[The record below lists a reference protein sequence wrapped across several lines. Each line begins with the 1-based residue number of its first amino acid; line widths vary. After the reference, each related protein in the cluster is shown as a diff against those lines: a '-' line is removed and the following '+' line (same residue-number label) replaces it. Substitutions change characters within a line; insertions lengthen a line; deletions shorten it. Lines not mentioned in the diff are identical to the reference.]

1 MTDRPATDKRTRR
14 RVSPLMALTWARI
27 LVFVR
32 EPGAIFWVFVFPVLL
47 AIGLGVAF
55 REQPPEPARVAV
67 DAADAHA
74 AELTGLLAGAGDVRV
89 EPLDRAT
96 LETRLAKGSVDLVVT
111 FTPPDR
117 LDYRYDPS
125 RGEARIARLVVDHA
139 LQRALGRED
148 VATLSEHTEIPP
160 GSRYIDFLLPGLI
173 AMNLMG
179 SGLWGVGYAVVQ
191 ERKGKLLKR
200 FAVTPMRR
208 SDFLLSF
215 ILSRLVFL
223 VAEVVALIGFGALA
237 FDVDVQGSAL
247 DVAVLCFV
255 GGLSFTG
262 ISVLV
267 ASRTSSVEVASGLMN
282 LVMLPM
288 YILSGTFFSY
298 ERFPEALHPVLQAL
312 PLTALNDALR
322 AVMNDG
328 QGIATQLPEL
338 AVLGLWG
345 VLPFAIALKIFRWK

>member
-1 MTDRPATDKRTRR
+1 MIDTPRRPERKRRQR
-14 RVSPLMALTWARI
+14 SPLVALTIARL
-27 LVFVR
+27 LVFLR

-67 DAADAHA
+67 DGADPHA
-74 AELTGLLAGAGDVRV
+74 AEFEALLAGNAAIHL

-96 LETRLAKGSVDLVVT
+96 LDARLAKGTVDLAIA
-111 FTPPDR
+111 FTPPADVA
-117 LDYRYDPS
+117 YRYDPS
-125 RGEARIARLVVDHA
+125 RSEARVARLLVDDAVQH
-139 LQRALGRED
+139 ALGRRD
-148 VATLSEHTEIPP
+148 VATISEHTEIPP

-179 SGLWGVGYAVVQ
+179 SGLWGVGFALVQ
-191 ERKGKLLKR
+191 ERKGKLLRR

-223 VAEVVALIGFGALA
+223 VVEVVALVGFGAAA
-237 FDVDVQGSAL
+237 FGVTVQGSAL
-247 DVAVLCFV
+247 DLAVLCLV
-255 GGLSFTG
+255 GGLAFTG

-267 ASRTSSVEVASGLMN
+267 ASRTESVEVASGLMN

-288 YILSGTFFSY
+288 WILSGTFFSY
-298 ERFPEALHPVLQAL
+298 ERFPEAVHPVLQAL
-312 PLTALNDALR
+312 PLTALNDSLR
-322 AVMNDG
+322 AVMNEG
-328 QGIATQLPEL
+328 AGIASQLPEL
-338 AVLGLWG
+338 AVLVAWG
-345 VLPFAIALKIFRWK
+345 VIPFAIALKLFRWR

>member
-1 MTDRPATDKRTRR
+1 MTERAPNPKRR
-14 RVSPLMALTWARI
+14 RASPLMALTWARI

-55 REQPPEPARVAV
+55 RDQPPEPARVAV
-67 DAADAHA
+67 DTADAHA
-74 AELTGLLAGAGDVRV
+74 AELVALFADDGDVRV
-89 EPLDRAT
+89 ERLDRAE
-96 LETRLAKGSVDLVVT
+96 LEARLAKGSVDLIVSYS
-111 FTPPDR
+111 PPDH

-125 RGEARIARLVVDHA
+125 RSEARIARLVVDDA
-139 LQRALGRED
+139 LEKALGRED
-148 VATLSEHTEIPP
+148 VATISEHTEIPP

-223 VAEVVALIGFGALA
+223 VAEVIALVGFGALA
-237 FDVDVQGSAL
+237 FDVSVRGSAL
-247 DVAVLCFV
+247 DVAALCFV

-262 ISVLV
+262 ISVLI
-267 ASRTSSVEVASGLMN
+267 ASRTESVEVASGLMN

-288 YILSGTFFSY
+288 WILSGTFFSY

-312 PLTALNDALR
+312 PLTALNDSLR

-328 QGIATQLPEL
+328 EGLGSQLPEL
-338 AVLGLWG
+338 LVLGLWG
-345 VLPFAIALKIFRWK
+345 VIPFAIALKTFRWK

>member
-1 MTDRPATDKRTRR
+1 MTDTPRRPERERR
-14 RVSPLMALTWARI
+14 QRSPLVALTIARL
-27 LVFVR
+27 LVFLR

-67 DAADAHA
+67 DIADPHA
-74 AELTGLLAGAGDVRV
+74 AELVQLLAGAAGVQLV
-89 EPLDRAT
+89 QLDSVT
-96 LETRLAKGSVDLVVT
+96 LDAQLAKGTVDLAVA
-111 FTPPDR
+111 FTPPDKF
-117 LDYRYDPS
+117 DYRFDPS
-125 RGEARIARLVVDHA
+125 RSEARVARMVVDA
-139 LQRALGRED
+139 AVQRALGRED
-148 VATLSEHTEIPP
+148 VATISEHTEIPP

-191 ERKGKLLKR
+191 ERKGKLLRR

-223 VAEVVALIGFGALA
+223 VIEVVALVGFGALV
-237 FDVDVQGSAL
+237 FGVEVQGSAL
-247 DVAVLCFV
+247 DVAVLCLV

-262 ISVLV
+262 ISVLI
-267 ASRTSSVEVASGLMN
+267 ASRTESVEVASGLMN

-288 YILSGTFFSY
+288 WILSGTFFSY
-298 ERFPEALHPVLQAL
+298 ERFPEAVHPVLQAL
-312 PLTALNDALR
+312 PLTALNDSLR
-322 AVMNDG
+322 AVMNEG
-328 QGIATQLPEL
+328 AGIASQLPEL
-338 AVLGLWG
+338 AVLVAWG
-345 VLPFAIALKIFRWK
+345 VIPFAVALKLFRWR

>member
-1 MTDRPATDKRTRR
+1 
-14 RVSPLMALTWARI
+14 MALTWARL

-55 REQPPEPARVAV
+55 REQPPEPARVAI
-67 DAADAHA
+67 DATDPNA
-74 AELTGLLAGAGDVRV
+74 AALTELLAGASDVHLERLSP
-89 EPLDRAT
+89 EALD
-96 LETRLAKGSVDLVVT
+96 TRLAKGTVDLAVR
-111 FTPPDR
+111 FTPPDQ

-125 RGEARIARLVVDHA
+125 RGEARVARLVVDHA
-139 LQRALGRED
+139 VQKALGRED
-148 VATLSEHTEIPP
+148 VATISEHTEVAP

-223 VAEVVALIGFGALA
+223 VAEVIALIGFGALA
-237 FDVDVQGSAL
+237 FDVTVQGSAL
-247 DVAVLCFV
+247 DVATLCFV

-267 ASRTSSVEVASGLMN
+267 ASRTESVEVASGLMN

-288 YILSGTFFSY
+288 WILSGTFFSY
-298 ERFPEALHPVLQAL
+298 ERFPEAVHPVLQAL
-312 PLTALNDALR
+312 PLTALNDSLR

-328 QGIATQLPEL
+328 AGLASQLPEL
-338 AVLGLWG
+338 G
-345 VLPFAIALKIFRWK
+345 VLAVWGLVPFVIALKIFRWK